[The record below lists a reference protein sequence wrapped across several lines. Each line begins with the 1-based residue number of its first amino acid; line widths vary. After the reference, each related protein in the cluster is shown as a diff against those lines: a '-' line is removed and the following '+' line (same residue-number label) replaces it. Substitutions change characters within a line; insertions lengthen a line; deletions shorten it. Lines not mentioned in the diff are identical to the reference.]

1 MKHTWALLGEMA
13 KGERQQEARGATTPR
28 GRSALL
34 AGGAGRSG
42 GGIRTTCSVREA
54 RLWVPKAPENTS
66 AWPLRSGRLGAARG
80 THGPVRMQGRHRRL
94 ALPVAPCTACA
105 MGFWGSSQAF
115 SSAEQQFSNANTRA
129 PPAEG
134 GEVNSQLW
142 GSVEWGEHLSLFL
155 YFILHSIK
163 CLLYTFKYLQ
173 VVGH

>member
-1 MKHTWALLGEMA
+1 MKHTRALLGEMA

-80 THGPVRMQGRHRRL
+80 THGPVRMQDRRRRL
-94 ALPVAPCTACA
+94 VLPAAPCAACA
-105 MGFWGSSQAF
+105 TGFWGSGVLARPSPTR
-115 SSAEQQFSNANTRA
+115 SS
-129 PPAEG
+129 
-134 GEVNSQLW
+134 NSQMPIPEPPRRRRRSKLSTP
-142 GSVEWGEHLSLFL
+142 GFSGVGGTFKSLFIF
-155 YFILHSIK
+155 YTAQHKMPALH
-163 CLLYTFKYLQ
+163 F
-173 VVGH
+173 